1 MTLPEYNSKHSTKAS
16 STLSEE
22 RLDSLCLTT
31 SLRNQAERAKKALSA
46 ADTVDLTCDQPT
58 TDSRKVETVETVRY
72 SVSKAEFEGSCDH
85 LFQRAL
91 LPVTRLLD
99 DLGTINLHF
108 TTNRISV
115 IILTL
120 PHRDGAVGGRRD
132 CAGGRVHEDT

>member
-1 MTLPEYNSKHSTKAS
+1 MEASTGQKLLTLPEYNSKHSS
-16 STLSEE
+16 SKTPSSPPLSEE

-72 SVSKAEFEGSCDH
+72 SVSKAEFEGGCDH

-99 DLGTINLHF
+99 DLGTRYA
-108 TTNRISV
+108 RILS
-115 IILTL
+115 LL
-120 PHRDGAVGGRRD
+120 EYRS
-132 CAGGRVHEDT
+132 

>member
-1 MTLPEYNSKHSTKAS
+1 MTLPEYNNKHSS
-16 STLSEE
+16 SKTTSSLPLSEE

-58 TDSRKVETVETVRY
+58 TDSKKVETVRY
-72 SVSKAEFEGSCDH
+72 SVSKAGFEGGCDH

-99 DLGTINLHF
+99 DLGIIN
-108 TTNRISV
+108 TC
-115 IILTL
+115 IILL
-120 PHRDGAVGGRRD
+120 LGYRS
-132 CAGGRVHEDT
+132 